1 MRASLSYCQIV
12 EPSEAGDKERDSSVY
27 EGDTGLRT
35 AMASQGSATIAN
47 TSSDRGQAEGI
58 AECYGS
64 DSDDDDDDDGDDD
77 DDDDDDDDNNNNNN
91 SNNNNFIVL

>member
-12 EPSEAGDKERDSSVY
+12 EPSEAGDKERDSFVY

-35 AMASQGSATIAN
+35 AMASQASATIAN

-64 DSDDDDDDDGDDD
+64 DSDDDDDDD
-77 DDDDDDDDNNNNNN
+77 DNN
-91 SNNNNFIVL
+91 NNNNFIVL